1 MVREFFYPLLTDADF
16 DAKPL
21 VLLVGSYSTGK
32 TSFIRYL
39 LDQDFPG
46 MHIGPEPT
54 TDGFQAILYGT
65 EECVATWL
73 RARAGHSARPIDSSR
88 PFECSP
94 QEAAAR
100 QHSRNATGLSVWR
113 ACSIRT
119 KLSRALLRLRGEE
132 RLCARVHAHRHSRHP
147 RWPQAVGR
155 PQLLVREGAAV
166 VCATCGHHPADV
178 RRA

>member
-1 MVREFFYPLLTDADF
+1 MGRRRRPQFSAGAFDSIVGGVKELYREKVRPIEEQYMVSEFFYPLLTDADF

-65 EECVATWL
+65 EECVATRL
-73 RARAGHSARPIDSSR
+73 PGLSARLTDSCR
-88 PFECSP
+88 PFECSS

-100 QHSRNATGLSVWR
+100 QHSRLAAGLSVWR
-113 ACSIRT
+113 ARSIWAEFP
-119 KLSRALLRLRGEE
+119 RALLRL
-132 RLCARVHAHRHSRHP
+132 
-147 RWPQAVGR
+147 
-155 PQLLVREGAAV
+155 
-166 VCATCGHHPADV
+166 
-178 RRA
+178 